1 MRWVVQKVSANQNLE
16 GGTRV
21 GHDSTQ
27 KGTVEVIGYTEV
39 RIYIQIQVFRF
50 QDFGMATKKRLT
62 SMPKGLDSMISSIPP
77 MVTCWKVRSGV
88 AIRSHCCKIE
98 R

>member
-1 MRWVVQKVSANQNLE
+1 
-16 GGTRV
+16 
-21 GHDSTQ
+21 
-27 KGTVEVIGYTEV
+27 
-39 RIYIQIQVFRF
+39 
-50 QDFGMATKKRLT
+50 
-62 SMPKGLDSMISSIPP
+62 MPKGLDSMISSIPP